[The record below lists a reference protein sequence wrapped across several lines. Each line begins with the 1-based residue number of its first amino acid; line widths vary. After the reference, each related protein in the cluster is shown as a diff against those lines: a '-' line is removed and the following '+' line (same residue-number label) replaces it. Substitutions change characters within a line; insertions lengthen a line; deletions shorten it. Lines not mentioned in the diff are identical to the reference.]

1 MAELTLSQED
11 MQELLTLPNF
21 ALYDSETAKRI
32 SRDLE
37 MIDAIE
43 EHRESLRKWIHK
55 LSQQIES
62 EQLTPARLFA
72 IMSTSNCAP

>member
-11 MQELLTLPNF
+11 IEDLLTTLNV
-21 ALYDSETAKRI
+21 ALSDSKAAKSI

-43 EHRESLRKWIHK
+43 EQRKRLTRWIQR
-55 LSQQIES
+55 LSQSVDSDEG
-62 EQLTPARLFA
+62 E
-72 IMSTSNCAP
+72 

>member
-11 MQELLTLPNF
+11 IEELLTVLNA
-21 ALYDSETAKRI
+21 ALLDAETAKRI

-43 EHRESLRKWIHK
+43 EQGERIRRWIHG
-55 LSQQIES
+55 LSQQIDS
-62 EQLTPARLFA
+62 DKG
-72 IMSTSNCAP
+72 SN

>member
-11 MQELLTLPNF
+11 IEELLTVLKV
-21 ALYDSETAKRI
+21 ALSDSETAKRI

-43 EHRESLRKWIHK
+43 EQRKRIRRWIQR
-55 LSQQIES
+55 LSQQIDS
-62 EQLTPARLFA
+62 DKG
-72 IMSTSNCAP
+72 SN

>member
-11 MQELLTLPNF
+11 IEELLTVLNV
-21 ALYDSETAKRI
+21 ALLDSETAKRI

-43 EHRESLRKWIHK
+43 EHRKRVKRWINR
-55 LSQQIES
+55 LSQQIGS
-62 EQLTPARLFA
+62 DKG
-72 IMSTSNCAP
+72 SN